1 MDNIGLFDTSFR
13 GFANGTNPDVPN
25 AYFSITLG
33 ELLYKD
39 EYTEPVFSW
48 TGVMDW
54 SEFAF
59 SPEQYERVCAMFEAK
74 YYWEEISEPGNYQ
87 KWLRLLAY
95 TIKYELCPKYNK
107 LYELE
112 ANKELQL
119 LPITSQFGKS
129 REIESEFPETL
140 LSGNSDYA
148 SFGKDR
154 EYEDIKHGDVLER
167 LLLIQE
173 KYRSIDQLFVEE
185 LQPFFAMIYSTNLN
199 VF

>member
-1 MDNIGLFDTSFR
+1 MDNVGLFDTSFR
-13 GFANGTNPDVPN
+13 GFTNGTNPDVPN

-48 TGVMDW
+48 TGIMDW

-74 YYWEEISEPGNYQ
+74 YYWEEISEPANYQ

-107 LYELE
+107 LYALETKNELP
-112 ANKELQL
+112 L
-119 LPITSQFGKS
+119 LATGSEFGKS

-154 EYEDIKHGDVLER
+154 EYEDIKHGDTLEK
-167 LLLIQE
+167 LEAIAE
-173 KYRSIDQLFVEE
+173 KYRSIDQMFIDE
-185 LQPFFAMIYSTNLN
+185 LQPFFSMLYSTNLN